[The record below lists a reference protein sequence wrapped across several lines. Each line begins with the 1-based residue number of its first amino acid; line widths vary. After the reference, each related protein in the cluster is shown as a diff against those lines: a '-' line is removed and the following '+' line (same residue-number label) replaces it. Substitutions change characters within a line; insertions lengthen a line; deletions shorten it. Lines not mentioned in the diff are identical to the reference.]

1 MKKKLTFIIV
11 LFLFCII
18 NVNAEATI
26 GGIKCNYTLTLPS
39 GSELCKTE
47 IVVENYNTTPSV
59 KIYFENKRGKMEEYT
74 SPNYDYKNYD
84 TSGVYGMLRFFT
96 VAKKNKF
103 ADYYKNEGKCPNVYV
118 NAYGDQ
124 TSYDVEFS
132 PIDTS
137 DKNSFKNQSSS
148 AEYLKGPNS
157 SDWKTRDEF
166 YKSNNVEQKED
177 RVCKYTMNFDLFK
190 IQSEVELRTVYNP
203 QNNKKTYKLTV
214 NGNTNSTESLDS
226 ELAVSLGLNTSG
238 LVRIES
244 SQMKKLFTD
253 GACIEKTKVYHYLN
267 AANAD
272 LGLYLI
278 TTDAQEASDN
288 GVAGRFDNGDG
299 STGKNGDYGSYEGTL
314 PSPGFGKSGELCSEI
329 LGGNLSKVVKLG
341 ITILRI
347 AGAIIAIIKGMTLL
361 IPPIMDGDKAS
372 LQKAGKKCIKLG
384 IILLII
390 GVFPTIIRFIG
401 YIFKYD
407 LSCIFNI

>member
-11 LFLFCII
+11 LLLFCIM

-39 GSELCKTE
+39 GSELCKSE

-59 KIYFENKRGKMEEYT
+59 KIYFENKSGKMEEYT
-74 SPNYDYKNYD
+74 SPNYDYKNQD

-103 ADYYKNEGKCPNVYV
+103 VDFYKNEGKCPNVYV

-132 PIDTS
+132 PIDSS

-148 AEYLKGPNS
+148 AEYLKEPNS

-166 YKSNNVEQKED
+166 YKNNNVEQKED

-253 GACIEKTKVYHYLN
+253 GACIEKTKVYHYLD

-299 STGKNGDYGSYEGTL
+299 STGGNGDYGEFDGKL
-314 PSPGFGKSGELCSEI
+314 PSQGFGENGDLCSDI
-329 LGGNLSKVVKLG
+329 LNENLSKLVKIC

-347 AGAIIAIIKGMTLL
+347 AGAVIAVVNGMIAL
-361 IPPIMDGDKAS
+361 IPAVVSKNPDALK
-372 LQKAGKKCIKLG
+372 KAGHKCMLMG
-384 IILLII
+384 FILLAI
-390 GVFPTIIRFIG
+390 GVFPTLLRVIAKIFG
-401 YIFKYD
+401 YD
-407 LSCIFNI
+407 VSCIF